1 MVITKEFLLKEIS
14 RFEAEAA
21 QAQAF
26 IQTAGVAV
34 SAYRA
39 LVDRIDL
46 PEPEEK
52 TDVDAV

>member
-1 MVITKEFLLKEIS
+1 MVITKEFLLSEIR

-26 IQTAGVAV
+26 IQTAGIAI
-34 SAYRA
+34 SAYKA

-46 PEPEEK
+46 PEPEGVK
-52 TDVDAV
+52 DVDAV